1 MLKDLIKKSCL
12 LFFAVVF
19 LGINAKINFTKS
31 ELSPVIEKKITNG
44 LKKVVRQFSSEARKT
59 KEQFLN
65 MIIIAFIGNDIME
78 SLMNADEKTKTDF
91 ENKLQ
96 AFLTNLT
103 PETLALQ
110 QMIGDVFN
118 TIITKE
124 MEKGKE
130 GYFGSIDKTKDA
142 IDQEFVKLSVTYQ
155 LIVYD
160 ELYNALTPNEQ
171 QSFSDILLLTN
182 KNKKSG
188 KKSLPK
194 PEELHD
200 LLQETIERT
209 LKLMSEYA
217 SQMAEAQK
225 QEANSVNK

>member
-1 MLKDLIKKSCL
+1 MLEQIKKSYLL
-12 LFFAVVF
+12 LFTLIFF
-19 LGINAKINFTKS
+19 GLNAKINFTKS
-31 ELSPVIEKKITNG
+31 ELSPVLEKKITLG
-44 LKKVVRQFSSEARKT
+44 LKKVVRQFNSEARKT

-91 ENKLQ
+91 ENKFQ
-96 AFLTNLT
+96 SFMRNLT

-130 GYFGSIDKTKDA
+130 GYFGSIDMTKDA
-142 IDQEFVKLSVTYQ
+142 FDQEFAKLSVTYQ

-160 ELYNALTPNEQ
+160 ELYNTLTPNEQ
-171 QSFSDILLLTN
+171 QSFCDLLLLTN
-182 KNKKSG
+182 QNKKNVT
-188 KKSLPK
+188 KKNLPK
-194 PEELHD
+194 PEELHS
-200 LLQETIERT
+200 LLQQTIERT
-209 LKLMSEYA
+209 LKFMSEFA
-217 SQMAEAQK
+217 EQMAEAQN
-225 QEANSVNK
+225 QADSVNE